1 MANRG
6 ALFNQKGCPMLYWT
20 KEKLHAKI
28 QGLQWRRQKS
38 DSWGEGGICF
48 AYNPPIWQNS

>member
-6 ALFNQKGCPMLYWT
+6 ALFNQNGCPMLYWI
-20 KEKLHAKI
+20 KEKLHAK
-28 QGLQWRRQKS
+28 G
-38 DSWGEGGICF
+38 DVV

>member
-6 ALFNQKGCPMLYWT
+6 ALFNQNGCPMLYWI
-20 KEKLHAKI
+20 KEKLHAK
-28 QGLQWRRQKS
+28 GFKG
-38 DSWGEGGICF
+38 DVV